1 MAVTNSDA
9 DPAKTELEARLSDG
23 FSKNQNRAAQAASK
37 AAIRA
42 KNATNADLKRAK
54 MLEKTHIG
62 AAVGSLNAAY
72 LKLRAGGADFGVR
85 KPAAANLKIRVR
97 TKIAA
102 YSEA

>member
-1 MAVTNSDA
+1 
-9 DPAKTELEARLSDG
+9 
-23 FSKNQNRAAQAASK
+23 
-37 AAIRA
+37 
-42 KNATNADLKRAK
+42 